1 MLNCHQVPTAAE
13 CQWSVVSED
22 VNDSKRNVHVLNDVS
37 EAKRNVKNL
46 LISTFIYTAFEWSK
60 VSIFADVA
68 LIEM

>member
-1 MLNCHQVPTAAE
+1 MIQNV
-13 CQWSVVSED
+13 
-22 VNDSKRNVHVLNDVS
+22 NVHVLNDVS

-46 LISTFIYTAFEWSK
+46 LISTFIYTAFEWSR